1 MVIDFAVERKDDV
14 VSDIEL
20 IQFYRCESLNELL
33 FCAADVC
40 QSIGA
45 PLLSLTWTPAPGPEA
60 TMLRNYTRI
69 WDNCSDYFGQQ
80 GESVSSVLSQSM
92 LVAMKQAGTN
102 TKACQTWKLQNK
114 EVFQVFED
122 APDRFF
128 LSHHQRQVLRDFDN
142 QSWPEFFAVVICRE
156 RDRALLLIAKTP
168 APLPERDAA
177 SLFRLLETAANA
189 YRFLYTKTQP
199 NRHNPLQSQ
208 EIGVL
213 SSREVECLQWLASG
227 KTLCEAAI
235 ILGISERTLRY
246 HISNARERLG
256 VATTVQAIVAAALTY
271 GFDPRDARRSIC
283 ASSRP

>member
-1 MVIDFAVERKDDV
+1 M

-20 IQFYRCESLNELL
+20 IQFYRCESLDELL

-40 QSIGA
+40 QAIGV

-60 TMLRNYTRI
+60 TMLRNDTTI
-69 WDNCSDYFGQQ
+69 WDNSSNYFGRQS
-80 GESVSSVLSQSM
+80 EALNAAFAQSM
-92 LVAMKQAGTN
+92 SVALEEARNN
-102 TKACQTWKLQNK
+102 TKACQSWKLQNR
-114 EVFQVFED
+114 EVFQIFDD

-128 LSHHQRQVLRDFDN
+128 LSHHQRQILQDFDN
-142 QSWPEFFAVVICRE
+142 HTWTEFFAVLVCRE
-156 RDRALLLIAKTP
+156 RDRALVLCAKTP
-168 APLPERDAA
+168 AQLTVQDKTSIR
-177 SLFRLLETAANA
+177 RLLETAANA
-189 YRFLYTKTQP
+189 YRFLYIKAQP
-199 NRHNPLQSQ
+199 HHHNALRSQ
-208 EIGVL
+208 ESGVL

-256 VATTVQAIVAAALTY
+256 VATTVQAIVAAALAY

>member
-1 MVIDFAVERKDDV
+1 V

-40 QSIGA
+40 QAIGA
-45 PLLSLTWTPAPGPEA
+45 PLLSLSWTPAPGPEA
-60 TMLRNYTRI
+60 SMLRNYTRI
-69 WDNCSDYFGQQ
+69 WDNFSDSFGQQ
-80 GESVSSVLSQSM
+80 SEALQSDFAQSM
-92 LVAMKQAGTN
+92 SVALGEDRNN
-102 TKACQTWKLQNK
+102 TKACQMWKLQNRD
-114 EVFQVFED
+114 VFQMFKD
-122 APDRFF
+122 APEHFF
-128 LSHHQRQVLRDFDN
+128 HSHHQRQILQDFDG
-142 QSWPEFFAVVICRE
+142 QTWSEFFSVVVCRE
-156 RDRALLLIAKTP
+156 RDRALILCAKSP
-168 APLPERDAA
+168 SQLSHQDILSIKR
-177 SLFRLLETAANA
+177 SLETAANA
-189 YRFLYTKTQP
+189 YRFLYTKAQP
-199 NRHNPLQSQ
+199 NHLNGIQTQ
-208 EIGVL
+208 ETGIL

-227 KTLCEAAI
+227 KTLFEAAI